1 MNPPAGKLIVTT
13 ATMECLMC
21 PTIIVGITD
30 DGCAVYCRYR
40 WGRLSVRI
48 DPRDPPPHGGAA
60 GRWILDQ
67 QIDPNG
73 LDGDM
78 SYEQLQELTA
88 DLIEWPAELSPRP
101 IDDEDS
107 WLEI

>member
-1 MNPPAGKLIVTT
+1 MSTTERIIVVT
-13 ATMECLMC
+13 AHMEFPLC
-21 PTIIVGITD
+21 PTIFVGVTN
-30 DGCAVYCRYR
+30 DGCTVYCRYR

-60 GRWILDQ
+60 GEWILDQ

-78 SYEQLQELTA
+78 SYEQLQTLTA
-88 DLIEWPAELSPRP
+88 DLIEWPAELSEKPY
-101 IDDEDS
+101 DENDAC
-107 WLEI
+107 LDL